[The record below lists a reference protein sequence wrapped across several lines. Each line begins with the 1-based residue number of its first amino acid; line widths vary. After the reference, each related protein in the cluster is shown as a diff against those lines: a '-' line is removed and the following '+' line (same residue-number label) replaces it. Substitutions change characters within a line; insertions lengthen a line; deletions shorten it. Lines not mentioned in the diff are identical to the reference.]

1 MHRCW
6 RQISAAALLACF
18 TAQLAGCSWGGQ
30 AAIESSDDGATVYPG
45 GKPIGKVHSGVADIA
60 LQMIGAPYRY
70 GGRAPDGF
78 DCSGLVYFSYQQAG
92 ISVPRSSKEQFK
104 ATNPIDL
111 DDARAGDLLFF
122 RNLFKVSHVAIYLG
136 DGRFVHAPATGK
148 QVSVASMD
156 NSYYREHFVRAGRF

>member
-1 MHRCW
+1 
-6 RQISAAALLACF
+6 
-18 TAQLAGCSWGGQ
+18 
-30 AAIESSDDGATVYPG
+30 
-45 GKPIGKVHSGVADIA
+45 
-60 LQMIGAPYRY
+60 MIGAPYRY

-122 RNLFKVSHVAIYLG
+122 RNVSKVSHVAIYLG
-136 DGRFVHAPATGK
+136 EGRFVHAPSTGRE
-148 QVSVASMD
+148 VTIEELDSG
-156 NSYYREHFVRAGRF
+156 YYRKTFVRGGRPQ